1 MTDKIDS
8 IIKNTIII
16 ILIILSTY
24 LFYQNRTLDHS
35 SALWMEM
42 YWEQVEE
49 NIWLEGELDDI
60 KRITEWNL

>member
-1 MTDKIDS
+1 MTDKIDN

-16 ILIILSTY
+16 VLIILSTY
-24 LFYQNRTLDHS
+24 LFYQNQKLDHS